1 MLYPSLEAQRT
12 TLAFSALAH
21 FPGDDISMKQ
31 LIRPV
36 RGTRDFYPEQ
46 MAFRQWLYARMKE
59 VSQRFG
65 YQEYEGPALET
76 IDLYAAKSGEEL
88 VKEQSYVFTDRAG
101 DQITLRPELTP
112 TLARM
117 VAQKQRELPKPIRWW
132 SFGPFWRYERPQ
144 KGRSREFFQWNL
156 DIIGVESAYADAEV
170 VAVLAEFLRSVGLTS
185 QQVGIKVNNRRLMK
199 AKIEELGVDPEK
211 VEGVYRLID
220 KLDKLS
226 GEDWLAYGREAVGLT
241 DSEMGQLRGIMN
253 NHDLWKESQDLV
265 SFFSLVDDLGIRDF
279 VEYDPSI
286 IRGLAYYT
294 DLVFEVWDRQG
305 QFRAIL
311 GGGRYGNLLSD
322 VGGEPMG
329 GIGFA
334 MGDVVIGLV
343 LEQYGLKPQLRPSPT
358 RALVTVFSPEL
369 TGQSAR
375 VAARLRSAG
384 INTEL
389 YPQASKLDRQLKYA
403 NAYGIPFA
411 IIIGPDEAAG
421 GTATVKDLTTGKQQ
435 SVALADLAASV
446 SA

>member
-1 MLYPSLEAQRT
+1 
-12 TLAFSALAH
+12 
-21 FPGDDISMKQ
+21 MKQ

-36 RGTRDFYPEQ
+36 RGTRDFYPDQ
-46 MAFRQWLYARMKE
+46 MAFRQWLYAKMKE

-76 IDLYAAKSGEEL
+76 LDLYAAKSGDEL
-88 VKEQSYVFTDRAG
+88 VREQSYVFTDRAG

-144 KGRSREFFQWNL
+144 KGRTREFFQWNL
-156 DIIGVESAYADAEV
+156 DVIGVDSPYVDAEV

-199 AKIEELGVDPEK
+199 ARIEALGVDPGK

-226 GEDWLAYGREAVGLT
+226 PADWLAYGKESVGLSDT
-241 DSEMGQLRGIMN
+241 ELDRLRGMTN
-253 NHDLWKESQDLV
+253 DREMWKESKDLV
-265 SFFSLVDDLGIRDF
+265 SFFDLIKDLGVSDF
-279 VEYDPSI
+279 VEFDPSI

-305 QFRAIL
+305 AFRAIL

-329 GIGFA
+329 GVGFA

-343 LEQYGLKPQLRPSPT
+343 LEQYGLKPKLRPSPT
-358 RALVTVFSPEL
+358 RALVTVFSADLISE
-369 TGQSAR
+369 SVR
-375 VAARLRSAG
+375 VAARLRATG
-384 INTEL
+384 INAEL
-389 YPQASKLDRQLKYA
+389 YPEAAKLDRQLKYA

-411 IIIGPDEAAG
+411 VIIGPDEAAVG
-421 GTATVKDLTTGKQQ
+421 KASVKDLVSGKQQ
-435 SVALADLAASV
+435 IVPQADLSEVIAKG
-446 SA
+446 